1 MISVGVIDSG
11 QLSLLGLR
19 YLLEREADMIV
30 EFAATS
36 PVPLGPRPLDCLVLD
51 LELADELSIMLRDR
65 GETLVPKV
73 IGLAA
78 DEALGRPQFDVTE
91 VCFREDAPNHL
102 VTAVRRLA
110 AQGGKVSTGAVAR
123 TGVSCLSPREQEVLR
138 HIAEGFTHDQ
148 VARRIGISRHTVDTY
163 VKRIRSK
170 LGVGNK
176 AQLVRAA
183 MAGLLRRFNQ

>member
-1 MISVGVIDSG
+1 MITVGIIDSG
-11 QLSLLGLR
+11 QLPLLGLR

-30 EFAATS
+30 EFATS
-36 PVPLGPRPLDCLVLD
+36 FPVPLGDGPLDCLVLD
-51 LELADELSIMLRDR
+51 LELADEMSTLLRDR
-65 GETLVPKV
+65 GETLAPKV
-73 IGLAA
+73 IGLTA
-78 DEALGRPQFDVTE
+78 DKGSGHPQFDVTE
-91 VCFREDAPNHL
+91 VCVRDDAPDHL
-102 VTAVRRLA
+102 VTAIRRLA
-110 AQGGKVSTGAVAR
+110 AQGGKFPIGAAAR

-138 HIAEGFTHDQ
+138 HIADGFTHDQ

-183 MAGLLRRFNQ
+183 MAAPGY